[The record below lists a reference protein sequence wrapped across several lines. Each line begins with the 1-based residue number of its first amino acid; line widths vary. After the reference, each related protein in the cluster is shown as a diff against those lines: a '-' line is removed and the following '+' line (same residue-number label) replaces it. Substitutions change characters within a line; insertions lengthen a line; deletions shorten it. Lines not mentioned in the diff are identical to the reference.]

1 MHRSGV
7 DDPEWWTLRP
17 AGSLKPATYR
27 CPFCERL
34 LHATS
39 EHLLITPEGDS
50 SRRRHAHTECVAE
63 ARRAG
68 GFRTRDEWLALQPRS
83 GGVLARLFRRR

>member
-1 MHRSGV
+1 VHRLGV
-7 DDPEWWTLRP
+7 GDPQWWTVRP
-17 AGSLKPATYR
+17 GGSLKPATYR

-39 EHLLITPEGDS
+39 EHLLISPEGDS

-68 GFRTRDEWLALQPRS
+68 RFRTRDEWRALLPRPP
-83 GGVLARLFRRR
+83 GVLARIFRRG